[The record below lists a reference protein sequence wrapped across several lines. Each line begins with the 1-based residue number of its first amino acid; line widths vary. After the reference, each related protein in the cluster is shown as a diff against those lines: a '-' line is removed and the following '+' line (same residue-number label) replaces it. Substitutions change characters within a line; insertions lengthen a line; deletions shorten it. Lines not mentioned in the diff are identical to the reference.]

1 MAKTKLTAQ
10 EQEALRKKK
19 EIEKAEK
26 REQRRLQKQQ
36 SLQVAEQRKMEKQ
49 ALNEQIL
56 AKKEQQRREKLALAE
71 QKRQQKQQ
79 SAQNKPSKE
88 QRKQQKR
95 ELRKQRRQARID
107 AKQKRHDEAFAKL
120 SPDEQMELTL
130 ESIAQLQQQ
139 YKKWYKLDNAALMY
153 PMVSRGESPAVF
165 RMAVQLKEPVNPVVL
180 QYALN
185 DVYPRFPTI
194 CGTVVWGWFW
204 PYVDKPASPIV
215 VKKQTK
221 VPGRPIAVDA
231 RRSQIRVNYFGN
243 QIAVEFFHSATDGTG
258 GIIFLNSLLKCY
270 FARLGIDCERV
281 NCCDHRDKPTIDEV
295 RDNFATI
302 AVRKNPPPVPP
313 VIKAK
318 AIKGTVMKNGKYMTY
333 RGICSAKQLHEV
345 AKSHNATVTEFLGAV
360 ELFALNKLV
369 QTTGLDDKRPL
380 RVLIPVNLR
389 KLYNVDTLR
398 NFTSYIFYQ
407 YNGQSDLDEL
417 IADIQQQAKEQMTD
431 DYFRGMVSFNY
442 NSGNH
447 PLLKP
452 VPLPIKRMVVS
463 AVVNGRGEGVVNSSC
478 LSNVGVVKAPKEFED
493 LIVRYEFTMGK
504 PYRNTNCFSV
514 ATFNDVCVISIMSKY
529 EEHDCEREF
538 FSMLADL
545 GVDVAIESD
554 IWEDEQ

>member
-1 MAKTKLTAQ
+1 MAKNKLTAQ

-19 EIEKAEK
+19 EIAKQEKLEQERLL
-26 REQRRLQKQQ
+26 REQKRQQKQA
-36 SLQVAEQRKMEKQ
+36 LQEQRKKEKQ
-49 ALNEQIL
+49 TLNEQIL
-56 AKKEQQRREKLALAE
+56 AKRE
-71 QKRQQKQQ
+71 QKRKEKLTSRQQKEQ
-79 SAQNKPSKE
+79 SAQEKPSKE
-88 QRKQQKR
+88 QRKKEKR
-95 ELRKQRRQARID
+95 ALRKQRRQARID

-120 SPDEQMELTL
+120 SADEQMELTL
-130 ESIAQLQQQ
+130 ESIAQLQQHN
-139 YKKWYKLDNAALMY
+139 KKWYKLDNAALMY
-153 PMVSRGESPAVF
+153 PMVSHGESPAVF

-281 NCCDHRDKPTIDEV
+281 NCYDHRDKPTLDEV

-369 QTTGLDDKRPL
+369 KTTGLDDKRPL

-389 KLYNVDTLR
+389 KLYNVDTVR

-407 YNGQSDLDEL
+407 YDGQTDLDEL
-417 IADIQQQAKEQMTD
+417 IANIKNQTKEQMTD

-478 LSNVGVVKAPKEFED
+478 LSNVGVVKAPKEFND
-493 LIVRYEFTMGK
+493 LVVRYEFTMGK

-538 FSMLADL
+538 FSMLSSL